1 MNILYQDEYVVA
13 VDKPSGMLVHRGWD
27 NDKVVLMT
35 EVRDAIGSWVYPVH
49 RLDRGSSGV
58 VLFALSSEVAA
69 ILGAAF
75 AEQRVEKRYLAL
87 VRGVP
92 AESGVIDNPVPK
104 KEKGDRVDAL
114 SEFRRLAVAGRYSL
128 VEVRP
133 RTGRL
138 HQIRRHM
145 KHISCPL
152 IGDVR
157 YGKGEHN
164 RYFRSN
170 YNLHRLALHC
180 HGLALDHPRGEGRLE
195 LRAPLSEE
203 LASACVELGVIDS
216 PDSLRADFAPWTIP
230 DEQASSAEEPSCASE
245 SDTA

>member
-1 MNILYQDEYVVA
+1 
-13 VDKPSGMLVHRGWD
+13 MLVHRGWD

-35 EVRDAIGSWVYPVH
+35 EVRDEIGQWVYPVH
-49 RLDRGSSGV
+49 RLDRGTSGV

-69 ILGAAF
+69 TLGAAF
-75 AEQRVEKRYLAL
+75 AEQRIEKHYLAL

-92 AESGVIDNPVPK
+92 DEEGVVDNPVPK
-104 KEKGDRVDAL
+104 KEKGERVAAVSDY
-114 SEFRRLAVAGRYSL
+114 RRLAVAGRYSL

-145 KHISCPL
+145 KHIACPL

-164 RYFRSN
+164 RHFRDN

-180 HGLALDHPRGEGRLE
+180 HGLALDHPVAGTRLQLRG
-195 LRAPLSEE
+195 PLPED
-203 LASACVELGVIDS
+203 LASALVQLGVIETPES
-216 PDSLRADFAPWTIP
+216 V
-230 DEQASSAEEPSCASE
+230 QASFDEPGEQPTSSIASE
-245 SDTA
+245 G

>member
-1 MNILYQDEYVVA
+1 MEILYRDEHVVA
-13 VDKPSGMLVHRGWD
+13 VNKPSGVLVHRGWD

-35 EVRDAIGSWVYPVH
+35 EVRDAIDQWVYPVH

-69 ILGAAF
+69 TLGAEF
-75 AEQRVEKRYLAL
+75 AGQRVEKRYLAL

-92 AESGVIDNPVPK
+92 EESGVIDHDIPK
-104 KEKGDRVDAL
+104 KEKGERVPAV
-114 SEFRRLAVAGRYSL
+114 SEYRRLAVAGRYSL

-164 RYFRSN
+164 RHFRDN
-170 YNLHRLALHC
+170 YGLHRLALHS
-180 HGLALDHPRGEGRLE
+180 HGLAVQHPRGAGTLE
-195 LRAPLSEE
+195 IRAPLPEE
-203 LASACVELGVIDS
+203 LARAFVQLGVIESADAV
-216 PDSLRADFAPWTIP
+216 RAFFD
-230 DEQASSAEEPSCASE
+230 D
-245 SDTA
+245 